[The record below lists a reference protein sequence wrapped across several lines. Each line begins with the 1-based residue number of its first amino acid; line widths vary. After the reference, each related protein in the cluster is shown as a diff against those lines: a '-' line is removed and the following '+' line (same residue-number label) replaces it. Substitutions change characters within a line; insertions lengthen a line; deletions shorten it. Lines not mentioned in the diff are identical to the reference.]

1 MSRGK
6 IQDYLGMT
14 LDYTIRGQVII
25 TMTSYIEDILV
36 AFDKTDSKGD
46 GTKSSTSPNIYLWLT
61 GAAIN

>member
-1 MSRGK
+1 
-6 IQDYLGMT
+6 MT

-36 AFDKTDSKGD
+36 AFDKTDPKGD